1 MTGDGQGLWV
11 KKEMEKSD
19 LLDVIKYKNKNIEI
33 QEEQETSLLRI
44 NFVARNFLS

>member
-33 QEEQETSLLRI
+33 RRSKKQ
-44 NFVARNFLS
+44 AY